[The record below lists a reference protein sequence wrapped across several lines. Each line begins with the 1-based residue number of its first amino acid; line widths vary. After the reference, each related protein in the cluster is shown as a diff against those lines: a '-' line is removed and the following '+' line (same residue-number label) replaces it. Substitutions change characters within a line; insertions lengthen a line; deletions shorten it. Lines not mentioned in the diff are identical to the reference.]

1 MSEKIDLFDGID
13 FDNIGVNPKPSK
25 PPVNSRYENPDYEDD
40 TDDEYENLDVKEQQE
55 KIRKLQIGNEKEL
68 RNLVEKDLV
77 IAIIGEVGQAIQNH
91 FVDIPKRQSNILANK
106 LGVPAKEKDLELLLS
121 DIIED
126 GIVGVISS
134 IERLCD
140 NGTFE

>member
-1 MSEKIDLFDGID
+1 MAGLFDGVDLGDD
-13 FDNIGVNPKPSK
+13 FPVSKVNPE
-25 PPVNSRYENPDYEDD
+25 YENPSSSYEDD
-40 TDDEYENLDVKEQQE
+40 GYENLDDKKTKEQ
-55 KIRKLQIGNEKEL
+55 IRKLQIENERAL
-68 RNLVEKDLV
+68 RNLVEKKL
-77 IAIIGEVGQAIQNH
+77 IISIIGEVGQAIQNN

-126 GIVGVISS
+126 GINGVISS

-140 NGTFE
+140 DRTFE